1 MFICVPQYF
10 CKMTGAVKMNTQ
22 AVFDILKVYKKHIFF
37 FLKNEII
44 AATPEAMADAK
55 IKLNPHKI
63 GLNVF
68 ANPGEIRVNNF
79 ATPVKNAKVNK

>member
-1 MFICVPQYF
+1 
-10 CKMTGAVKMNTQ
+10 
-22 AVFDILKVYKKHIFF
+22 
-37 FLKNEII
+37 
-44 AATPEAMADAK
+44 MADAK